1 MEMKNHHEPCNPKA
15 KNTLYKIG
23 MFAAMNRVTVKA
35 LRFYEE
41 QNLLLPAY
49 INYENG
55 YRFYELSQM
64 QVLHK
69 ITALKQAGFTLEEI
83 QKLNKGCDENSI
95 LLKKKSELL
104 SKIADLT
111 KQLSIVETFLTKK
124 ADTLSSPVLIKKI
137 PKVTVAVMKSK
148 IDSYDDLFE
157 VMPKMGALME
167 KSGCECRVP
176 EYCFTNYLSKDEITI
191 ETCETVVEA
200 KPPLENLY
208 FKEMPEVQAACI
220 FHKGSYGQL
229 SQSYE
234 RLLNYIEEN
243 GYKICG
249 DFRESYIDGVW
260 NKNDKNEWLTE
271 IQIPV
276 EKL

>member
-1 MEMKNHHEPCNPKA
+1 MEMKNKHQPCTPQT
-15 KNTLYKIG
+15 KNTLYRIG

-55 YRFYELSQM
+55 YRFYELSQI
-64 QVLHK
+64 QDLHK

-83 QKLNKGCDENSI
+83 QKLNNGCDENAV

-124 ADTLSSPVLIKKI
+124 ADTISSPVLIKKI
-137 PKVTVAVMKSK
+137 PKVTVATMKST
-148 IDSYDDLFE
+148 IESYDDLFE
-157 VMPKMGALME
+157 LMPKMGALME
-167 KSGCECRVP
+167 KAGCECSMP
-176 EYCFTNYLSKDEITI
+176 EYCFTNYITTTGEIII
-191 ETCETVVEA
+191 ETCEAVVEA
-200 KPPLENLY
+200 KPQLEDLY
-208 FKEMPEVQAACI
+208 FKEFPEVQAACI
-220 FHKGSYGQL
+220 FHKGSYNNL

-243 GYKICG
+243 SYEICG

-260 NKNDKNEWLTE
+260 NKSDESQWLTE

-276 EKL
+276 S

>member
-1 MEMKNHHEPCNPKA
+1 MEMKNKHQPCTPQTK
-15 KNTLYKIG
+15 KTLYRIG

-55 YRFYELSQM
+55 YRFYELSQI
-64 QVLHK
+64 QDLHK

-83 QKLNKGCDENSI
+83 QKLNNGCDENAV

-124 ADTLSSPVLIKKI
+124 ADTISSPVLIKKI
-137 PKVTVAVMKSK
+137 PKVTVAAMKST
-148 IDSYDDLFE
+148 IESYDDLFE
-157 VMPKMGALME
+157 LMPKMGALME
-167 KSGCECRVP
+167 KTGCECSMP
-176 EYCFTNYLSKDEITI
+176 EYCFTNYITTTGEIII
-191 ETCETVVEA
+191 ETCEAVVEA
-200 KPPLENLY
+200 KPQLEDLY
-208 FKEMPEVQAACI
+208 FKEFPEVQAACI
-220 FHKGSYGQL
+220 FHKGSYNNL

-243 GYKICG
+243 SYEICG

-260 NKNDKNEWLTE
+260 NKSDESQWLTE

-276 EKL
+276 S

>member
-1 MEMKNHHEPCNPKA
+1 MEMKNKHQPCTPQT
-15 KNTLYKIG
+15 KNTLYRIG

-55 YRFYELSQM
+55 YRFYELSQI
-64 QVLHK
+64 QDLHK
-69 ITALKQAGFTLEEI
+69 ITALKQADFTLEEI
-83 QKLNKGCDENSI
+83 QKLNNGCDENAV

-124 ADTLSSPVLIKKI
+124 ADTISSPVLIKKI
-137 PKVTVAVMKSK
+137 PKVTVAAMKST
-148 IDSYDDLFE
+148 IESYDDLFE
-157 VMPKMGALME
+157 LMPKMGALME
-167 KSGCECRVP
+167 KAGCECSMP
-176 EYCFTNYLSKDEITI
+176 EYCFTNYITTTGEIII
-191 ETCETVVEA
+191 ETCEAVVEA
-200 KPPLENLY
+200 KPQLEDLY
-208 FKEMPEVQAACI
+208 FKEFPEVQAVCI
-220 FHKGSYGQL
+220 FHKGSYNNL

-243 GYKICG
+243 SYEICG

-260 NKNDKNEWLTE
+260 NKSDESQWLTE

-276 EKL
+276 S

>member
-1 MEMKNHHEPCNPKA
+1 MEMKNKHQPCTPQT
-15 KNTLYKIG
+15 KNTLYRIG

-55 YRFYELSQM
+55 YRFYELSQI
-64 QVLHK
+64 QDLHK

-83 QKLNKGCDENSI
+83 QKLNNSCDENAV

-124 ADTLSSPVLIKKI
+124 ADTISSPVLIKKI
-137 PKVTVAVMKSK
+137 PKVTVAAMKST
-148 IDSYDDLFE
+148 IESYDDLFE
-157 VMPKMGALME
+157 LMPKMGALME
-167 KSGCECRVP
+167 KAGCECSMP
-176 EYCFTNYLSKDEITI
+176 EYCFTNYITTTGEIII
-191 ETCETVVEA
+191 ETGEAVVEA
-200 KPPLENLY
+200 KPQLEDLY
-208 FKEMPEVQAACI
+208 FKEFPEVQAACI
-220 FHKGSYGQL
+220 FHKGSYNNL

-243 GYKICG
+243 SYEICG

-260 NKNDKNEWLTE
+260 NKSDESQWLTE

-276 EKL
+276 S

>member
-1 MEMKNHHEPCNPKA
+1 MEMKNKHQPCTPQT
-15 KNTLYKIG
+15 KNTLYRIG

-55 YRFYELSQM
+55 YRFYELSQI
-64 QVLHK
+64 QDLHK

-83 QKLNKGCDENSI
+83 QKLNNGCDENAV

-124 ADTLSSPVLIKKI
+124 ADTISSPVLIKKI
-137 PKVTVAVMKSK
+137 PKVTVAAMKST
-148 IDSYDDLFE
+148 IESYDDLFE
-157 VMPKMGALME
+157 LMPKMGALME
-167 KSGCECRVP
+167 KAGCECSMP
-176 EYCFTNYLSKDEITI
+176 EYCFTNYITTTGEIII
-191 ETCETVVEA
+191 ETCEAVVEA
-200 KPPLENLY
+200 KPQLEDFY
-208 FKEMPEVQAACI
+208 FKEFPEVQAACI
-220 FHKGSYGQL
+220 FHKGSYNNL

-243 GYKICG
+243 SYEIFG

-260 NKNDKNEWLTE
+260 NKSDESQWLTE

-276 EKL
+276 S

>member
-1 MEMKNHHEPCNPKA
+1 MEMKNKHQPCTPQT
-15 KNTLYKIG
+15 KNTLYRIG
-23 MFAAMNRVTVKA
+23 MFAAMNRVTIKA

-55 YRFYELSQM
+55 YRFYELSQI
-64 QVLHK
+64 QDLHK

-83 QKLNKGCDENSI
+83 QKLNNGCDENAV

-111 KQLSIVETFLTKK
+111 KQLSIVSTFLTKK
-124 ADTLSSPVLIKKI
+124 VDTISSPVLIKKI
-137 PKVTVAVMKSK
+137 PKVTVAAMKST
-148 IDSYDDLFE
+148 IESYDDLFE
-157 VMPKMGALME
+157 LMPKMGALME
-167 KSGCECRVP
+167 KAGCECSMP
-176 EYCFTNYLSKDEITI
+176 EYCFTNYITTTGEIII
-191 ETCETVVEA
+191 ETCEAVVEA
-200 KPPLENLY
+200 KPQLEDLY
-208 FKEMPEVQAACI
+208 FKEFPEVQAACI
-220 FHKGSYGQL
+220 FHKGSYNNL

-243 GYKICG
+243 SYEICG

-260 NKNDKNEWLTE
+260 NKSDESQWLTE

-276 EKL
+276 S

>member
-1 MEMKNHHEPCNPKA
+1 MEMKNKHQPCTPQT
-15 KNTLYKIG
+15 KNTLYRIG

-55 YRFYELSQM
+55 YRFYELSQI
-64 QVLHK
+64 QDLHK

-83 QKLNKGCDENSI
+83 QKLNNSCDENAV

-111 KQLSIVETFLTKK
+111 KQLSIVSTFLTKK
-124 ADTLSSPVLIKKI
+124 VDTISSPVLIKKI
-137 PKVTVAVMKSK
+137 PKVTVAAMKST
-148 IDSYDDLFE
+148 IESYDDLFE
-157 VMPKMGALME
+157 LMPKMGALME
-167 KSGCECRVP
+167 KAGCECSMP
-176 EYCFTNYLSKDEITI
+176 EYCFTNYITTTGEIII
-191 ETCETVVEA
+191 ETCEAVVEA
-200 KPPLENLY
+200 KPQLEDLY
-208 FKEMPEVQAACI
+208 FKEFPEVQAACI
-220 FHKGSYGQL
+220 FHKGSYNNL

-243 GYKICG
+243 SYEICG

-260 NKNDKNEWLTE
+260 NKSDESQWLTE

-276 EKL
+276 S

>member
-1 MEMKNHHEPCNPKA
+1 MEMKNKHQPCTPQT
-15 KNTLYKIG
+15 KNTLYRIG

-55 YRFYELSQM
+55 YRFYELSQI
-64 QVLHK
+64 QDLHK

-83 QKLNKGCDENSI
+83 QKLNNGCDENAV

-111 KQLSIVETFLTKK
+111 KQLSIVSTFLTKK
-124 ADTLSSPVLIKKI
+124 VDTISSPVLIKKI
-137 PKVTVAVMKSK
+137 PKVTVAAMKST
-148 IDSYDDLFE
+148 IESYDDLFE
-157 VMPKMGALME
+157 LMPKMGALME
-167 KSGCECRVP
+167 KAGCECSMP
-176 EYCFTNYLSKDEITI
+176 EYCFTNYITTTGEIII
-191 ETCETVVEA
+191 ETCEAVVEA
-200 KPPLENLY
+200 KPQLEDLY
-208 FKEMPEVQAACI
+208 FKEFPEVQAACI
-220 FHKGSYGQL
+220 FHKGSYNNL

-243 GYKICG
+243 SYEICG

-260 NKNDKNEWLTE
+260 NKSDESQWLTE

-276 EKL
+276 S

>member
-1 MEMKNHHEPCNPKA
+1 MEMKNKHQPCTPQT
-15 KNTLYKIG
+15 KNTLYRIG

-41 QNLLLPAY
+41 QNLLVPAY

-64 QVLHK
+64 QILHK

-83 QKLNKGCDENSI
+83 QKLNNGCDENAV
-95 LLKKKSELL
+95 LLHKKSELL

-124 ADTLSSPVLIKKI
+124 ADTISSPVLIKKI
-137 PKVTVAVMKSK
+137 PKVTVAAMKSK

-157 VMPKMGALME
+157 LMPKMGALME
-167 KSGCECRVP
+167 KTGCECSLP
-176 EYCFTNYLSKDEITI
+176 EYCFTNYITTTGEIII
-191 ETCETVVEA
+191 ETCEAVTEA
-200 KPPLENLY
+200 KPELKNLY
-208 FKEMPEVQAACI
+208 FKEFPEVQAACI
-220 FHKGSYGQL
+220 FHKGSYNNLG
-229 SQSYE
+229 QSYK

-260 NKNDKNEWLTE
+260 NKNYENEWLTE
-271 IQIPV
+271 IQIPI
-276 EKL
+276 E

>member
-1 MEMKNHHEPCNPKA
+1 MEMKNKHQPCTPQTK
-15 KNTLYKIG
+15 KTLYRIG

-55 YRFYELSQM
+55 YRFYELSQI
-64 QVLHK
+64 QDLHK

-83 QKLNKGCDENSI
+83 QKLNNGCDENAV

-124 ADTLSSPVLIKKI
+124 ADTISSPVLIKKI
-137 PKVTVAVMKSK
+137 PKVTVAAMKST
-148 IDSYDDLFE
+148 IESYDDLFE
-157 VMPKMGALME
+157 LMPKMGALME
-167 KSGCECRVP
+167 KAGCECSMP
-176 EYCFTNYLSKDEITI
+176 EYCFTNYITTTGEIII
-191 ETCETVVEA
+191 ETCEAVVEA
-200 KPPLENLY
+200 KPQLEDLY
-208 FKEMPEVQAACI
+208 FKEFPEVQAACI
-220 FHKGSYGQL
+220 FHKGSYNNL

-243 GYKICG
+243 SYEICG

-260 NKNDKNEWLTE
+260 NKSDESQWLTE

-276 EKL
+276 S

>member
-1 MEMKNHHEPCNPKA
+1 MEMKNKHQPCTPQT
-15 KNTLYKIG
+15 KNTLYRIG

-55 YRFYELSQM
+55 YRFYELSQI
-64 QVLHK
+64 QDLHK
-69 ITALKQAGFTLEEI
+69 ITALKLAGFTLEEI
-83 QKLNKGCDENSI
+83 QKLNNGCDENAV

-124 ADTLSSPVLIKKI
+124 ADTISSPVLIKKI
-137 PKVTVAVMKSK
+137 PKVTVAAMKST
-148 IDSYDDLFE
+148 IESYDDLFE
-157 VMPKMGALME
+157 LMPKMGALME
-167 KSGCECRVP
+167 KAGCECSMP
-176 EYCFTNYLSKDEITI
+176 EYCFTNYITTTGEIII
-191 ETCETVVEA
+191 ETCEAVVEA
-200 KPPLENLY
+200 KPQLEDLY
-208 FKEMPEVQAACI
+208 FKEFPEVQAACI
-220 FHKGSYGQL
+220 FHKGSYNNL

-243 GYKICG
+243 SYEICG

-260 NKNDKNEWLTE
+260 NKSDESQWLTE

-276 EKL
+276 S

>member
-1 MEMKNHHEPCNPKA
+1 MEMKNKHQPCTPQT
-15 KNTLYKIG
+15 KNTLYRIG
-23 MFAAMNRVTVKA
+23 MFATMNRVTIKA

-55 YRFYELSQM
+55 YRFYELSQI
-64 QVLHK
+64 QDLHK

-83 QKLNKGCDENSI
+83 QKLNNGCDENAV

-124 ADTLSSPVLIKKI
+124 ADTISSPVLIKKI
-137 PKVTVAVMKSK
+137 PKVTVAAMKST
-148 IDSYDDLFE
+148 IESYDDLFE
-157 VMPKMGALME
+157 LMPKMGALME
-167 KSGCECRVP
+167 KAGCECSMP
-176 EYCFTNYLSKDEITI
+176 EYCFTNYITTTGEIII
-191 ETCETVVEA
+191 ETCEAVVEA
-200 KPPLENLY
+200 KPQLEDLY
-208 FKEMPEVQAACI
+208 FKEFPEVQAACI
-220 FHKGSYGQL
+220 FHKGSYNNL

-243 GYKICG
+243 SYEICG

-260 NKNDKNEWLTE
+260 NKSDESQWLTE

-276 EKL
+276 S

>member
-1 MEMKNHHEPCNPKA
+1 MEMKNKHQPCTPQT
-15 KNTLYKIG
+15 KNTLYRIG

-55 YRFYELSQM
+55 YRFYELSQI
-64 QVLHK
+64 QDLHK

-83 QKLNKGCDENSI
+83 QKLNNGCDENAV

-124 ADTLSSPVLIKKI
+124 ADTISSPVLIKKI
-137 PKVTVAVMKSK
+137 PKVTVAAMKST
-148 IDSYDDLFE
+148 IESYDDLFE
-157 VMPKMGALME
+157 LMPKMGALME
-167 KSGCECRVP
+167 KAGCECSMP
-176 EYCFTNYLSKDEITI
+176 EYCFTNYITTTGEIII
-191 ETCETVVEA
+191 ETCEAVVEA
-200 KPPLENLY
+200 KPQLEDLY
-208 FKEMPEVQAACI
+208 FKEFPEVQAACI
-220 FHKGSYGQL
+220 FHKGSYNNL

-243 GYKICG
+243 SYEICG

-260 NKNDKNEWLTE
+260 NKSDESQWLTE

-276 EKL
+276 S

>member
-1 MEMKNHHEPCNPKA
+1 MEMKNKHQPCTPQT
-15 KNTLYKIG
+15 KNTLYRIG
-23 MFAAMNRVTVKA
+23 MFAAMNRVTIKA

-55 YRFYELSQM
+55 YRFYELSQI
-64 QVLHK
+64 QDLHK

-83 QKLNKGCDENSI
+83 QKLNNGCDENAV

-124 ADTLSSPVLIKKI
+124 ADTISSPVLIKKI
-137 PKVTVAVMKSK
+137 PKVTVAAMKST
-148 IDSYDDLFE
+148 IESYDDLFE
-157 VMPKMGALME
+157 LMPKMGALME
-167 KSGCECRVP
+167 KAGCECSMP
-176 EYCFTNYLSKDEITI
+176 EYCFTNYITTTGEIII
-191 ETCETVVEA
+191 ETCEAVVEA
-200 KPPLENLY
+200 KPQLEDLY
-208 FKEMPEVQAACI
+208 FKEFPEVQAACI
-220 FHKGSYGQL
+220 FHKGSYNNL

-243 GYKICG
+243 SYEICG

-260 NKNDKNEWLTE
+260 NKSDESQWLTE

-276 EKL
+276 S

>member
-1 MEMKNHHEPCNPKA
+1 MEMKNKHQPCTPQT
-15 KNTLYKIG
+15 KNTLYRIG

-55 YRFYELSQM
+55 YRFYELSQI
-64 QVLHK
+64 QDLHK

-83 QKLNKGCDENSI
+83 QKLNNGCDENAV

-111 KQLSIVETFLTKK
+111 KQLSIVSTFLTKK
-124 ADTLSSPVLIKKI
+124 VDTISSPVLIKKI
-137 PKVTVAVMKSK
+137 PKVTVAAMKST
-148 IDSYDDLFE
+148 IESYDDLFE
-157 VMPKMGALME
+157 LMPKMGALME
-167 KSGCECRVP
+167 KAGCECSMP
-176 EYCFTNYLSKDEITI
+176 EYCFTNYITTTGEII
-191 ETCETVVEA
+191 IDTCEAVVEA
-200 KPPLENLY
+200 KPQLEDLY
-208 FKEMPEVQAACI
+208 FKEFPEVQAACI
-220 FHKGSYGQL
+220 FHKGSYNNL

-243 GYKICG
+243 SYEICG

-260 NKNDKNEWLTE
+260 NKSDESQWLTE

-276 EKL
+276 S

>member
-1 MEMKNHHEPCNPKA
+1 MEMKNKHQPCTPQT
-15 KNTLYKIG
+15 KNTLYRIG

-55 YRFYELSQM
+55 YRFYELSQI
-64 QVLHK
+64 QDLHK
-69 ITALKQAGFTLEEI
+69 ITALKLAGFTLEEI
-83 QKLNKGCDENSI
+83 QKLNNGCDENAV

-124 ADTLSSPVLIKKI
+124 ADTISSPVLIKKI
-137 PKVTVAVMKSK
+137 PKVTVAAMKST
-148 IDSYDDLFE
+148 IESYDDLFE
-157 VMPKMGALME
+157 LMPKMGALME
-167 KSGCECRVP
+167 KAGCECSMP
-176 EYCFTNYLSKDEITI
+176 EYCFTNYITTTGEIII
-191 ETCETVVEA
+191 ETCEAVVEA
-200 KPPLENLY
+200 KPQLEDLY
-208 FKEMPEVQAACI
+208 FKEFPEVQAACI
-220 FHKGSYGQL
+220 FHKGSYNNL

-243 GYKICG
+243 SYEIFG

-260 NKNDKNEWLTE
+260 NKSDESQWLTE

-276 EKL
+276 S